1 MDELRPGL
9 WRWTGLHPEAEADPE
24 PESPADWPPEVGS
37 VAYAAD
43 DVLVLIDPLV
53 VDGWDELDRLA
64 ERHARVAVL
73 QTLRWHGRSVGE
85 AVARYDSTTEAPP
98 GVEPVPIANAD
109 ETMFWLAARRALVP
123 GDRLIGDGAGGVRPC
138 PESWLG
144 YIRREGGSIDGP
156 ALRESLRPLLELPI
170 ELLLV
175 THGEP
180 VLSDGRD
187 ALERAL
193 EV

>member
-1 MDELRPGL
+1 MEELRPGL
-9 WRWTGLHPEAEADPE
+9 WRWTARHPDWEADADV
-24 PESPADWPPEVGS
+24 ESPADWPPEVGC

-64 ERHARVAVL
+64 ERRPRVAVL
-73 QTLRWHGRSVGE
+73 QTLRWHNRSVKE
-85 AVARYDSTTEAPP
+85 AVARYDASTEPP
-98 GVEPVPIANAD
+98 AGVEPIEIAGAD
-109 ETMFWLAARRALVP
+109 ETMFWLAAPRALVP

-144 YIRREGGSIDGP
+144 YIRRQGGEIDGP
-156 ALRESLRPLLELPI
+156 ALREALRPLVDLPI

-175 THGEP
+175 SHGEP
-180 VLSDGRD
+180 ILSDGRE

>member
-9 WRWTGLHPEAEADPE
+9 WRWTARHPDCEDDAEAEG
-24 PESPADWPPEVGS
+24 PADWPPDVGC
-37 VAYAAD
+37 VAYSAA

-73 QTLRWHGRSVGE
+73 QTLGWHSRSVRD
-85 AVARYDSTTEAPP
+85 AVARYDALTDPP
-98 GVEPVPIANAD
+98 AGVEPIEIANAD
-109 ETMFWLAARRALVP
+109 ETMFWLAAPRALVP

-138 PESWLG
+138 PDSWLG
-144 YIRREGGSIDGP
+144 YIRRQGGEIDGP
-156 ALRESLRPLLELPI
+156 ALREALRPLLDLPI

-175 THGEP
+175 SHGEP
-180 VLSDGRD
+180 ILSDGRE
-187 ALERAL
+187 ALARAL
-193 EV
+193 EA

>member
-1 MDELRPGL
+1 MQKLRPGL
-9 WRWTGLHPEAEADPE
+9 WRWTARHPEWEADAE
-24 PESPADWPPEVGS
+24 PETPADWPPDVGC
-37 VAYAAD
+37 VACAAD

-53 VDGWDELDRLA
+53 VDGWEEPDRLA

-73 QTLRWHGRSVGE
+73 QTLRWHNRSVKE
-85 AVARYDSTTEAPP
+85 AVARYGASTEPPP
-98 GVEPVPIANAD
+98 GVEPIEIAGAD
-109 ETMFWLAARRALVP
+109 ETMFWLAAPRALVP

-144 YIRREGGSIDGP
+144 YIRRQGSEIDGP
-156 ALRESLRPLLELPI
+156 ALREALRPLVDLPI

-175 THGEP
+175 SHGEP
-180 VLSDGRD
+180 ILSDGRE